1 MKMLSKTLLVGLT
14 ALSCLTA
21 LAEPVVAE
29 GTAAAKAAAEVKCVK
44 ACLIMDEEDVAKLSA
59 QVDAA
64 IQEAYQAGLKGW
76 SKVSSN

>member
-1 MKMLSKTLLVGLT
+1 MKPLLKTLLVGLT
-14 ALSCLTA
+14 ALSCFA
-21 LAEPVVAE
+21 AFAEPVVAE
-29 GTAAAKAAAEVKCVK
+29 GVDAAKAAVEAKCAK

-76 SKVSSN
+76 SKAS